1 MSHARREG
9 IYDTDTPMMESRIS
23 ALGFFR
29 QQDPALHLATGKKKS
44 RVVKTYLKSLSSL
57 ESAYS
62 NISRSLVHG

>member
-29 QQDPALHLATGKKKS
+29 QQDPALHLATGKKNPELL
-44 RVVKTYLKSLSSL
+44 RLISS
-57 ESAYS
+57 
-62 NISRSLVHG
+62 H